1 MAGIHLVAVNQTY
14 LRSKLRCVTIF
25 QNWSDHLKIVQFWML
40 IEWVEI
46 LPNSLLLQTRNMF
59 GNQSTVE
66 PNPFPS
72 SEAPINFCKCDGWH
86 IFLARIFMAT
96 FLPPSYF
103 STQNSAHPTSF
114 NLSRSILRHNF
125 YFSFSSRNTRL
136 LERYSCCRLE
146 TRDWK
151 KEILVSKV
159 RKEAL

>member
-1 MAGIHLVAVNQTY
+1 MRHYFPELI
-14 LRSKLRCVTIF
+14 
-25 QNWSDHLKIVQFWML
+25 WSSENCATLNADWMSRN
-40 IEWVEI
+40 

-59 GNQSTVE
+59 GNQSKIE

-114 NLSRSILRHNF
+114 NLSRSILNNNF
-125 YFSFSSRNTRL
+125 YFSFSSRLR
-136 LERYSCCRLE
+136 ERYSCFRLE
-146 TRDWK
+146 TQDWK
-151 KEILVSKV
+151 IDILV
-159 RKEAL
+159 LI